1 MADERRRLIE
11 RYVDSVQKIYGSH
24 LKKVILYGSCARGDD
39 NPDSDVDLMILVDL
53 SEEEAEAFWDSLSE
67 LGFEYNV
74 QYDIWMM
81 PVVKNIVH
89 FKKWSA
95 VYPFYY
101 NFMSKE
107 AVLQAYQAILP
118 GVKNILECLIVF
130 NAPFTLVKG
139 LLCVAATTFIYKPLS
154 PFLKGSVR
162 NR

>member
-11 RYVDSVQKIYGSH
+11 RYVDSIQKIYGSH

-53 SEEEAEAFWDSLSE
+53 SVEEAEAFWDSLSE

-74 QYDIWMM
+74 RYDIWMM

-101 NFMSKE
+101 NVE
-107 AVLQAYQAILP
+107 RE
-118 GVKNILECLIVF
+118 GVSLYD
-130 NAPFTLVKG
+130 A
-139 LLCVAATTFIYKPLS
+139 S
-154 PFLKGSVR
+154 
-162 NR
+162 